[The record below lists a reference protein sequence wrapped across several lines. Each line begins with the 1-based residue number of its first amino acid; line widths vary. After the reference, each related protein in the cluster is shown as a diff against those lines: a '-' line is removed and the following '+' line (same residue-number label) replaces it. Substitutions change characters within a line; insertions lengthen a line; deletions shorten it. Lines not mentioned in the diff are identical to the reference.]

1 MPNSFNTP
9 ISIDSIRVGYVDP
22 SLGFVDGITVCQA
35 NDYAYKNPGTVFVF
49 RDGSNNIKYLTINE
63 VNKLTTND
71 IVTTASTCGGYQQ
84 IKECG
89 PPKIQIFGGGGVGA
103 VGNPVVGEDGAIL
116 AVDLVSGGFGYQFP
130 PITQAK
136 DECQYGTGSV
146 LRAILGETIE
156 EYETFEGEEDFEE
169 YELCEDTSV
178 GYGTKY
184 GPNGEN
190 LGDWDP
196 DSYTSTTKDPIQNEI
211 EKYQESL
218 TKYKNP
224 FWTTRKKLPVR
235 ISSLGKDFSSYEV
248 TFPTWN
254 DFMNSYAISPVAPS
268 NVAGSDFAGRIFTF
282 EWEENFP
289 YDGEYVFRGLCDNL
303 AKLYIDGDL
312 ISDLKGFND
321 SAQPIQK
328 TLKSG
333 VYLIRIDLLNIPIT
347 TNTSTTTSVTSKINA
362 KFVKRGNDFYLDVT
376 GSGTG
381 EVDLLMEIDD
391 SSYIAGLA
399 AREIIIPSDNGKVKF
414 TRADGTPKVE
424 NIKKTINVTGGQS
437 YGPIQILGAT
447 IGVAK
452 PTVNSNKI
460 ALYDAAG
467 TDENIKFLITNVK
480 GNVTTTSINTSA
492 STPNVASITT
502 QNPKDYVI
510 PEAKIIEKK
519 GQYYIQVGG
528 TGIVNI
534 TFKMDVND
542 AYYIAGIAA
551 SEIRVPSESGTIS
564 LKRKSTISISG
575 QSFPNAYEKE
585 ETIKK
590 SGKFAGGKTYGPIEI
605 INQNP
610 TGLPPKLSGSKKLEL
625 RDAEGD
631 DANIKFEIDN
641 IEPQKS
647 TVSNVA
653 TGTVVSS
660 KSWNENPMGISVTID
675 APPQPVPQ
683 EKPPVQEGRCPPNP
697 IWSTRF
703 PSAKENWYPVRFPK
717 WSKFLNRYALSPVKP
732 LDTPG
737 SDSGGISYSN
747 SWNVNAPFRGYYKVR
762 GEVDDIAKIYV
773 DGNLVLD
780 LSRRVG
786 KTSGSEKVL
795 LEEGNHT
802 IKVEVENY
810 SSESFSTIN
819 QKIFSTLDWQSPLTS
834 TSSNI
839 KAKFIQKG
847 KDYYLDVSGFGSGE
861 ISFVMDVNDA
871 PYIAGLAAKEV
882 IIPSDGGKLMF
893 TRTGISQRDSIS
905 YFSIPKEETIKKSG
919 KFTGGKIYGPIQILG
934 ATVGAGTP
942 KVFNNKLSLFDAAGT
957 DENIKLEISKIEQ
970 TAKNSVTSSSVSSG
984 TSKDGVIYQGPEI
997 FHHIQTTGGSTGKGW
1012 GDFMNKYS
1020 VSPKVF
1026 KSISEPDERINGT
1039 FTLTWKNVK
1048 FPEDGDYR
1056 VRFQADNIGVLKIG
1070 DKQVQ
1075 KTTDFYGDPATI
1087 QTNITAGTYDIVIEL
1102 TNIKDRT
1109 NKFSNNPTGT
1119 SLVIEKDISVRD
1131 SSSKSWTE
1139 NPIGV
1144 SAVLISPPCPK
1155 KISGK
1160 GVVEKIII
1168 DDPGNGYLAPQDP
1181 SGGYP
1186 VIVKLKEVLVDNGGI
1201 NYNCGGDQL
1210 KITPDNG
1217 AKLSYTCNAFGV
1229 INTVTVDDS
1238 GTPFTSYPRITL
1250 PSETGV
1256 NAKFTPVFEVVR
1268 DPLDPAISPNNI
1280 IQVTDLVGLKQ
1291 TGYVDGR
1298 AYYGAV
1304 YYDEGVKYAGY
1315 YKTIGTPIRVYNTL
1329 QESITAKVTTPA
1341 SAIERSGTDVTSND
1355 PRLNIPGTP
1364 ENLI

>member
-9 ISIDSIRVGYVDP
+9 ITTDSIRVGYVDP
-22 SLGFVDGITVCQA
+22 TLGYVTDITICEA

-49 RDGSNNIKYLTINE
+49 RDGRNNIKYLTINE
-63 VNKLTTND
+63 VNKLTPND
-71 IVTTASTCGGYQQ
+71 IVSTASTCGGFQEV
-84 IKECG
+84 KECG

-103 VGNPVVGEDGAIL
+103 VGNPIVGEDGAIL

-136 DECQYGTGSV
+136 DECQYGTGAV
-146 LRAILGETIE
+146 LRAVLGETVE
-156 EYETFEGEEDFEE
+156 AYETFEGEEDFEE
-169 YELCEDTSV
+169 YELCDDTSV
-178 GYGTKY
+178 GYGIKY

-190 LGDWDP
+190 LGNWDP
-196 DSYTSTTKDPIQNEI
+196 DSYTSATRDPIQNEI

-224 FWTTRKKLPVR
+224 FWTTRKKLPIR
-235 ISSLGKDFSSYEV
+235 ISSLDKDFSSYEV
-248 TFPTWN
+248 TFPAWN
-254 DFMNSYAISPVAPS
+254 DFMNSYAISPVPPS
-268 NVAGSDFAGRIFTF
+268 NVPGSDFAGRIFTF

-289 YDGEYVFRGLCDNL
+289 YDGEYIFRGLCDNL

-312 ISDLKGFND
+312 IADLKGFND
-321 SAQPIQK
+321 SVQPIQK

-333 VYLIRIDLLNIPIT
+333 VYLIRIDLLNIPVI
-347 TNTSTTTSVTSKINA
+347 TNTPTTSVTSKINA
-362 KFVKRGNDFYLDVT
+362 NFIKRGNDFYLDVT

-381 EVDLLMEIDD
+381 EVELLMEIND

-399 AREIIIPSDNGKVKF
+399 AKEVIIPSDKGKVKF
-414 TRADGTPKVE
+414 TRATGTPKAE
-424 NIKKTINVTGGQS
+424 NIKKTIDVTGGKS

-447 IGVAK
+447 IGVK
-452 PTVNSNKI
+452 SPSLNSNKI

-467 TDENIKFLITNVK
+467 TDENIKFIITDIK
-480 GNVTTTSINTSA
+480 SDKTTTSSSA
-492 STPNVASITT
+492 TANVASITT
-502 QNPKDYVI
+502 QNTKDYVI

-528 TGIVNI
+528 TGKVTI

-542 AYYIAGIAA
+542 ADYIAGIAA

-564 LKRKSTISISG
+564 LKRNTYL
-575 QSFPNAYEKE
+575 PNAYEKE
-585 ETIKK
+585 EVVRK
-590 SGKFAGGKTYGPIEI
+590 SGKFTGGKTYGPIEI
-605 INQNP
+605 IDQNP

-631 DANIKFEIDN
+631 DANIKFEIDR
-641 IEPQKS
+641 IEAQKS
-647 TVSNVA
+647 TVSNVVA
-653 TGTVVSS
+653 GTVVSS
-660 KSWNENPMGISVTID
+660 KSWNQNPMGISVTID

-683 EKPPVQEGRCPPNP
+683 EQPPVQEGRCPPNP

-703 PSAKENWYPVRFPK
+703 PSAKENWYPVRFPE

-747 SWNVNAPFRGYYKVR
+747 SWTVNAPFRGYYKVR

-795 LEEGNHT
+795 LEEGNHV

-810 SSESFSTIN
+810 SSESSSKIN
-819 QKIFSTLDWQSPLTS
+819 QKIFSTLDWQSPLS
-834 TSSNI
+834 SAASNI
-839 KAKFIQKG
+839 KAKFIRKG
-847 KDYYLDVSGFGSGE
+847 KDYYLDVSGSGSGE
-861 ISFVMDVNDA
+861 ISFVMDINDA
-871 PYIAGLAAKEV
+871 SYIAGLAAKEV
-882 IIPSDGGKLMF
+882 IIPSDGGKLTF
-893 TRTGISQRDSIS
+893 TRTGSSQRTDIA
-905 YFSIPKEETIKKSG
+905 YYTMPKEETIKKSG
-919 KFTGGKIYGPIQILG
+919 KFTAGKSYGPIQILG
-934 ATVGAGTP
+934 AILGAATP
-942 KVFNNKLSLFDAAGT
+942 KVFDNKLSLFDAAGT

-970 TAKNSVTSSSVSSG
+970 TAKNSVVSAFVSSG
-984 TSKDGVIYQGPEI
+984 TSKDGVIYQGPEL

-1026 KSISEPDERINGT
+1026 ESISEPDERINGT

-1056 VRFQADNIGVLKIG
+1056 VKFQADNIGVLKIG
-1070 DKQVQ
+1070 DKEVQ
-1075 KTTDFYGDPATI
+1075 KTTDFYGDPTTI
-1087 QTNITAGTYDIVIEL
+1087 QTNITAGTYDITIEL

-1119 SLVIEKDISVRD
+1119 SLIIEKDISVRD
-1131 SSSKSWTE
+1131 SLSKSWTE

-1155 KISGK
+1155 KISGR

-1168 DDPGNGYLAPQDP
+1168 DDPGNGYLKPQDP
-1181 SGGYP
+1181 TISLGYP

-1210 KITPDNG
+1210 KISPDNG

-1229 INTVTVDDS
+1229 INTVTVDDP
-1238 GTPFTSYPRITL
+1238 GTPFTTYPRITL

-1256 NAKFTPVFEVVR
+1256 NVKFTPVFEVIR
-1268 DPLDPAISPNNI
+1268 DPLDPTISPNNI

-1291 TGYVDGR
+1291 TGYVEGR
-1298 AYYGAV
+1298 PYYGAV
-1304 YYDEGVKYAGY
+1304 YYEGGIRYAGY
-1315 YKTIGTPIRVYNTL
+1315 YKTIGTPIVVYNTL

>member
-9 ISIDSIRVGYVDP
+9 IATDSIRVGYVDP
-22 SLGFVDGITVCQA
+22 TLGYVTDITICEA

-49 RDGSNNIKYLTINE
+49 RDGRNNIKYLTINE
-63 VNKLTTND
+63 VNKLTPND
-71 IVTTASTCGGYQQ
+71 IVSTASTCGGYQE

-89 PPKIQIFGGGGVGA
+89 PPKIQIFGGGGIGA
-103 VGNPVVGEDGAIL
+103 VGNPVVGQDGAIL

-136 DECQYGTGSV
+136 DDCQYGSGAV
-146 LRAILGETIE
+146 LRAIIGETVE
-156 EYETFEGEEDFEE
+156 AYETFEGEEDFEE
-169 YELCEDTSV
+169 YELCEDNSV
-178 GYGTKY
+178 GYAIRY

-190 LGDWDP
+190 LGFWDP
-196 DSYTSTTKDPIQNEI
+196 DSYTSTTSDPIQNEI

-235 ISSLGKDFSSYEV
+235 ISSLGKDFSPYQV

-254 DFMNSYAISPVAPS
+254 DFMNSYAISPVPPS
-268 NVAGSDFAGRIFTF
+268 NVSGSDFAGRIFTF
-282 EWEENFP
+282 EWEEYFP

-321 SAQPIQK
+321 SVQPIQK

-333 VYLIRIDLLNIPIT
+333 FYLIRIDLLNIPII
-347 TNTSTTTSVTSKINA
+347 TNTPTTSVTTKTSKIDA
-362 KFVKRGNDFYLDVT
+362 KFIKRGKDFYLDVT

-381 EVDLLMEIDD
+381 EVDLLMEIND
-391 SSYIAGLA
+391 SAYTAGLA
-399 AREIIIPSDNGKVKF
+399 AKEIIIPSDKGKVKF
-414 TRADGTPKVE
+414 KRETGTPKVE

-447 IGVAK
+447 VGVK
-452 PTVNSNKI
+452 SPKLNSNKI
-460 ALYDAAG
+460 ALYDADG
-467 TDENIKFLITNVK
+467 TDENIKFIIADVK
-480 GNVTTTSINTSA
+480 SDKTTTSTSSSA
-492 STPNVASITT
+492 TANVASITT

-519 GQYYIQVGG
+519 GQYYIKVDG
-528 TGIVNI
+528 TGRVTI

-542 AYYIAGIAA
+542 ADYIAGIAA
-551 SEIRVPSESGTIS
+551 SEIKVPSENGTIS
-564 LKRKSTISISG
+564 LKRKTYL
-575 QSFPNAYEKE
+575 PNAYEKE
-585 ETIKK
+585 DVIKK
-590 SGKFAGGKTYGPIEI
+590 SGKFIGGKTYGPIEI

-610 TGLPPKLSGSKKLEL
+610 TGLPPKLTGSKKLEL
-625 RDAEGD
+625 RDADGA
-631 DANIKFEIDN
+631 DANIKFEIDK
-641 IEPQKS
+641 IEAQKS
-647 TVSNVA
+647 TVSNVVA
-653 TGTVVSS
+653 GTVVSS

-703 PSAKENWYPVRFPK
+703 PSAKENWYPVRFSR

-747 SWNVNAPFRGYYKVR
+747 SWTVNAPFRGYYKVR

-786 KTSGSEKVL
+786 KTSGSEKIL
-795 LEEGNHT
+795 LEEGNHV
-802 IKVEVENY
+802 IKVDVENY

-834 TSSNI
+834 TSSKSNI

-847 KDYYLDVSGFGSGE
+847 KDYYLDVSGSGSGE

-882 IIPSDGGKLMF
+882 IIPSDSGKLKF
-893 TRTGISQRDSIS
+893 IRTNASQRTDIA
-905 YFSIPKEETIKKSG
+905 YYTMPKEETIKKSG
-919 KFTGGKIYGPIQILG
+919 KFTGGKTYGPIQILG
-934 ATVGAGTP
+934 ATLGAGTP
-942 KVFNNKLSLFDAAGT
+942 RVFNNKLSLLDAAGT

-970 TAKNSVTSSSVSSG
+970 TGNNSTSSSSSISSG
-984 TSKDGVIYQGPEI
+984 TSKDGVTYEGPEL
-997 FHHIQTTGGSTGKGW
+997 FHHIQTTGGPTGKGW

-1026 KSISEPDERINGT
+1026 RSISEPDERINGT

-1056 VRFQADNIGVLKIG
+1056 VKFQADNIGVLKIG
-1070 DKQVQ
+1070 GKQVE
-1075 KTTDFYGDPATI
+1075 KTTDFYGDSTTI
-1087 QTNITAGTYDIVIEL
+1087 QTNITAGTYDIIIEL

-1119 SLVIEKDISVRD
+1119 SLIIEKDISVRD
-1131 SSSKSWTE
+1131 SLSKSWTE

-1155 KISGK
+1155 KISGR
-1160 GVVEKIII
+1160 GVVEEVIVEE
-1168 DDPGNGYLAPQDP
+1168 PGNGYLPPQDP
-1181 SGGYP
+1181 TSPSQYP
-1186 VIVKLKEVLVDNGGI
+1186 VIVRLKEVRVANGGI
-1201 NYNCGGDQL
+1201 NYEKGLGGRL

-1217 AKLSYTCNAFGV
+1217 AKLTYTTNELGV
-1229 INTVTVDDS
+1229 IDTVTVVDP
-1238 GTPFTSYPRITL
+1238 GTPFTNYPRITL

-1256 NAKFTPVFEVVR
+1256 NAKFTPVFEVIR

-1291 TGYVDGR
+1291 TGYVEGR
-1298 AYYGAV
+1298 PYYGAV
-1304 YYDEGVKYAGY
+1304 YYEEGVRYAGY
-1315 YKTIGTPIRVYNTL
+1315 YKTIGTPIVVYNTL